1 MFNWNVEE
9 MKLLNENTRTYIGQK
24 IIYSCEYTTS
34 KEDKIAFIDTMQQ
47 GKMTYLLNLIEK
59 FNKEKN
65 DLPKNDWGQVK
76 TVSLKAWLKR
86 NDHEQLI
93 DNYYHYGTIRFLN
106 IERHIENADHKRYM
120 YDTFENFVDECFHR
134 QLVKCKQMEKEY
146 FLSHDEYSILKKE
159 FREYAEKHGTTFN
172 VDIMWSSDGKV
183 YVYETMENKREITI
197 DELKLLIGKYNE
209 LEAFIDS
216 LSFDI
221 NIVY

>member
-24 IIYSCEYTTS
+24 RIYSCEYTTS

-65 DLPKNDWGQVK
+65 DLPKDNWGYVK

-86 NDHEQLI
+86 NDELGLV
-93 DNYYHYGTIRFLN
+93 DNSYQYGRIRFLSL
-106 IERHIENADHKRYM
+106 ERHINNVDSKYM
-120 YDTFENFVDECFHR
+120 YDTFANLVDECFHR
-134 QLVKCKQMEKEY
+134 QLVECEQMEKTY

-159 FREYAEKHGTTFN
+159 FREYADKHGTTFN
-172 VDIMWSSDGKV
+172 VAIMWSSNGKV
-183 YVYETMENKREITI
+183 YVYETMDKKREITI